1 MPLTWDYINKGED
14 TAPEILLQASGSSK
28 GEQIMLFQILQGFY
42 GNPVVL
48 EGTSANGFASEVVIG
63 FDNTGQV
70 GINNVMNKLNDSS
83 FKISWTNNNYREV
96 VKEQT
101 AVKIKSIMVD
111 IPEWNLIKNLKPT
124 LVVERYKPAKY
135 RGLNSNQQREYRASG
150 FRQSNEPGLPS
161 EFILSK
167 QSGSVNI
174 LQENYF
180 NIAKLSSRGVPQNF
194 KGVKSWQWLQFRIKL
209 TVNGITY
216 LSRPIKK
223 IKMIAQKTNITTISY
238 KL

>member
-101 AVKIKSIMVD
+101 TVKIKSIMVD

-174 LQENYF
+174 LQE
-180 NIAKLSSRGVPQNF
+180 KLYQKQTELFASENSNTRLKQKNSELTKIISDKKNSNSSKQTE
-194 KGVKSWQWLQFRIKL
+194 KTKSTENKKPSFAFL
-209 TVNGITY
+209 GI
-216 LSRPIKK
+216 
-223 IKMIAQKTNITTISY
+223 
-238 KL
+238 